1 MKKIF
6 IVFLL
11 CGALGMANSTSDL
24 KYEENYVITAECV
37 EDDLKGT
44 FTGKSK
50 TSSSGKLLYQYRC
63 PNGHK
68 WYAKPE

>member
-1 MKKIF
+1 M
-6 IVFLL
+6 FLF
-11 CGALGMANSTSDL
+11 GAMGMASSQSDL
-24 KYEENYVITAECV
+24 NNEENYVIAAECV
-37 EDDLKGT
+37 EDDLDGT